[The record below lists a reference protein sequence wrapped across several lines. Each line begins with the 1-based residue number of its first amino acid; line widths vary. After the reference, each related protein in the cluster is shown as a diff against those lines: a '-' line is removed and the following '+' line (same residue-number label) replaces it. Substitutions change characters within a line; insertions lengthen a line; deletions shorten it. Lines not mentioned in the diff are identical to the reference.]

1 MSLWKE
7 HNNEQREDSKQPSY
21 VESFPRDA
29 AASDKPPAVPE
40 VFELQEST
48 HKPHN
53 QSAPWTFGAGTPGFI
68 NS

>member
-7 HNNEQREDSKQPSY
+7 HNNEQKEDSKFGMKTEWACSKQPSY

-29 AASDKPPAVPE
+29 AASDEPPAVPE

-53 QSAPWTFGAGTPGFI
+53 QSAP
-68 NS
+68 